1 MFGFLKRRRAEQ
13 CPNHTKLPPELQE
26 AEALRHAHKLAAA
39 HEAAIGRLRAEDGAL
54 CEVLGEAEV
63 FAGAQ
68 GLDLNFA
75 ALRFPRTADAGAHI
89 LGYMWDWIDAHA
101 EEAMAE
107 EIIGQVREA
116 VEAGELPRS
125 ADEFIDE

>member
-1 MFGFLKRRRAEQ
+1 MFGFLKWRRAQQ

-26 AEALRHAHKLAAA
+26 AEAIRYTLKLAAA
-39 HEAAIGRLRAEDGAL
+39 HKVAVSRLRAEDSAL
-54 CEVLGEAEV
+54 CDVLGRAEV
-63 FAGAQ
+63 YAGAQ
-68 GLDLNFA
+68 DLDLNFA
-75 ALRFPRTADAGAHI
+75 ALRFPRRPGAGAHI

-116 VEAGELPRS
+116 VEAGKLPRS
-125 ADEFIDE
+125 AGEFIDE

>member
-1 MFGFLKRRRAEQ
+1 MFGFLKRRRAQQ

-39 HEAAIGRLRAEDGAL
+39 HEVAIGRLRAEDSAL
-54 CEVLGEAEV
+54 CDLLRRAEV
-63 FAGAQ
+63 YAGAQ
-68 GLDLNFA
+68 DLDLNFA

-101 EEAMAE
+101 EESMAE

-116 VEAGELPRS
+116 VEAGKLPRS
-125 ADEFIDE
+125 ADEFIDG